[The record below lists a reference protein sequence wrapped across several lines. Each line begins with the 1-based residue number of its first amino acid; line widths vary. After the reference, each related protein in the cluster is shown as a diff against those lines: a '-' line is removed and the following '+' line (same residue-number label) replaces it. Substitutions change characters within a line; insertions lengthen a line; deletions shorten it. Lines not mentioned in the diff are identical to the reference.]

1 MTGEPQILCRS
12 NKRSNLDQ
20 HKNFIIR
27 CLTEEKTKAETARQV
42 LALGCGCKEENVRH
56 YVHSVVKQYQ
66 INVNKY
72 ISSSQKRFQNKSKT
86 ADYVTRK
93 GIFQYLW
100 LNGDLALE
108 QVEFL
113 WNKYR
118 VLQEVEKCIREFREI
133 FRTKRMPFL
142 YLFIERYKQSSIK
155 ELASFA
161 KGLEKDI
168 AAVENAVASDLSN
181 GFVEGTN
188 SKLKMIK
195 RTMYGR
201 CSQKLLE
208 GITRKEKIL
217 HAIASGN
224 TSTIN
229 FCDCVACPFFI
240 IIFSF
245 TIVPLYYIGG
255 YVKLSIMIQ

>member
-1 MTGEPQILCRS
+1 MTGDSKILCRS

-27 CLTEEKTKAETARQV
+27 CLTEGKTQAVTARQV

-66 INVNKY
+66 ITVNKY
-72 ISSSQKRFQNKSKT
+72 ISSYKSKK
-86 ADYVTRK
+86 ADYITRK

-100 LNGDLALE
+100 LNRELALE

-142 YLFIERYKQSSIK
+142 YLFIERYRQSSI
-155 ELASFA
+155 
-161 KGLEKDI
+161 
-168 AAVENAVASDLSN
+168 
-181 GFVEGTN
+181 
-188 SKLKMIK
+188 
-195 RTMYGR
+195 
-201 CSQKLLE
+201 
-208 GITRKEKIL
+208 
-217 HAIASGN
+217 H
-224 TSTIN
+224 
-229 FCDCVACPFFI
+229 
-240 IIFSF
+240 
-245 TIVPLYYIGG
+245 
-255 YVKLSIMIQ
+255 